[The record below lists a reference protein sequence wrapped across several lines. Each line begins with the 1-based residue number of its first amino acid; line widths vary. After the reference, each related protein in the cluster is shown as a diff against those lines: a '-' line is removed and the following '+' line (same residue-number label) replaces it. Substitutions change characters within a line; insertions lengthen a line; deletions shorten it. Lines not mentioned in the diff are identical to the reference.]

1 VSMTATRMTVLL
13 CFYASTIPSIVTA
26 QPAAPAAPSLEVGA
40 PESAQKRYLI
50 GRELYQLGRIDEA
63 ANEFRAAYALFPNSP
78 KLAYNLGRTY
88 ERLGKLEE
96 AERFFARYIELLP
109 NAPDRPEVEKILL
122 TLKSRQEQRRA
133 ELVLSTTPPGAS
145 VYLDEGKAPLPE
157 KTPTRLKVSPG
168 GHVLRFH
175 LEGYREGTLAVDVPE
190 RGSQAHHL
198 SLQPHLGP
206 DLAAAPTAR
215 DWRPIAGWSIVGV
228 GVAAVGIGAYFLVD
242 AASTADEAGNLRAT
256 TEGLDRYQ
264 DLQTEHDR
272 ARLTGLVTTS
282 VGVGLAA
289 AGAGLV
295 VWSRMR
301 PRSETSVT
309 PVPGGV
315 VGAWRF

>member
-1 VSMTATRMTVLL
+1 MSLTFSRGVTLL
-13 CFYASTIPSIVTA
+13 SLCMLSGPLGAAA
-26 QPAAPAAPSLEVGA
+26 QSPPQAPPSLEDGA

-109 NAPDRPEVEKILL
+109 NASDRAEVEKILL
-122 TLKSRQEQRRA
+122 TLKTRQEQRRA

-145 VYLDEGKAPLPE
+145 VYLDEGKTPLPE
-157 KTPTRLKVSPG
+157 KTPTRLKVTPG

-198 SLQPHLGP
+198 TLQSHQTP
-206 DLAAAPTAR
+206 DLAGARPPR
-215 DWRPIAGWSIVGV
+215 DWRPIAGWSMVGLGAVAVGV
-228 GVAAVGIGAYFLVD
+228 GTYFLVD
-242 AASTADEAGNLRAT
+242 AASSADEAGNLRAT
-256 TEGLDRYQ
+256 PDDLLRYD

-295 VWSRMR
+295 VWSRLR
-301 PRSETSVT
+301 PRSETSIT